1 MKRLIYFLIALLGF
15 GTACSVDEPDV
26 DDVACAYAPLRC
38 NYSVKARVVDEAGQA
53 IPGIKVTGANSNFY
67 DDYLGTTDENG
78 VVDAVLT
85 FYDGMLQS
93 VRFDDVDGEANGGE
107 FESLTIEPE
116 SYYDSEHYMTVC
128 DLGDVTMT
136 KVENED
142 K

>member
-1 MKRLIYFLIALLGF
+1 MKRLIYFLMALLGF
-15 GTACSVDEPDV
+15 GTACGSVNGPDI
-26 DDVACAYAPLRC
+26 DDVAPMYAPIRC

-53 IPGIKVTGANSNFY
+53 IPGIKVTDANFY
-67 DDYLGTTDENG
+67 YNDYLGTTDENG

-85 FYDGMLQS
+85 GYDGMLQS

-107 FESLTIEPE
+107 FESLTIEAE
-116 SYYDSEHYMTVC
+116 SYYDSEHDMTVC

>member
-26 DDVACAYAPLRC
+26 DDVCAYAPLRC

-85 FYDGMLQS
+85 FYDGTLQS

-107 FESLTIEPE
+107 FESLTVTTE
-116 SYYDSEHYMTVC
+116 SYYDRELDMEVC
-128 DLGDVTMT
+128 DLGDVAMT
-136 KVENED
+136 KVESD
-142 K
+142 VK